1 MAVVEKLVSEMRTRP
16 FSMLMLIGLWAII
29 LLTVLTNYG
38 LASEPQVQG
47 IAAQVQAA
55 AIQVAALSNT
65 VKRTSIDGRID
76 QKRSEL
82 FTWEQKVLELNT
94 SHKPVDPLYAARI
107 SALTQEISDLQKE
120 RDSLR

>member
-1 MAVVEKLVSEMRTRP
+1 VPIVEKMVDELKARP
-16 FSMLMLIGLWAII
+16 FSMVMILGLYLLL
-29 LLTVLTNYG
+29 LLTLFTNYG

-47 IAAQVQAA
+47 IAKQVQDATV
-55 AIQVAALSNT
+55 QVLSLTNT
-65 VKRTSIDGRID
+65 VKRTSIDQRID

-120 RDSLR
+120 RDLLR